1 MPLHVLGQ
9 WMERQV
15 HREDP
20 DRHEENPKVGKDLA
34 TKKQTISA
42 VTVKKWCKPL
52 HHQSLK

>member
-1 MPLHVLGQ
+1 MPLHVLEK
-9 WMERQV
+9 WMEREV

-20 DRHEENPKVGKDLA
+20 DRHEENPKAGKHLA
-34 TKKQTISA
+34 TKTISA